1 MEGELY
7 VMKYKMKNPFL
18 TILGHYFVINN
29 RNKAKLI
36 INNKKYNLQEFY
48 EIKDDD
54 QGLIKVKIF
63 LNKNIYNKSYMF
75 ENCETLITISMKDNS
90 EYSIDD
96 NNYSDMENIENF
108 NIYESTEEINNYYND
123 NFEEF
128 EFFEDNYES
137 IFYNNYDG
145 NISDIINTTK
155 ISIEN
160 NLTIKNCL
168 KKFELKGH
176 KYLNLKNI
184 FYNCYSLTSLPDL
197 FKGNNYKIIDA
208 SGMFYKCLSL
218 KSLPDISEFDTNN
231 LIDMSLMFF
240 WCKSIKSLPD
250 ISKWNTKNVTDM
262 SSWFDNC
269 ILLSSL
275 PDIS

>member
-7 VMKYKMKNPFL
+7 VMKYEMKNPFL

-54 QGLIKVKIF
+54 QGQIKLKIF

-123 NFEEF
+123 NFEEI

-137 IFYNNYDG
+137 TFFNNYDE
-145 NISDIINTTK
+145 NISDVIYTTK
-155 ISIEN
+155 ISI
-160 NLTIKNCL
+160 I
-168 KKFELKGH
+168 
-176 KYLNLKNI
+176 
-184 FYNCYSLTSLPDL
+184 
-197 FKGNNYKIIDA
+197 
-208 SGMFYKCLSL
+208 
-218 KSLPDISEFDTNN
+218 
-231 LIDMSLMFF
+231 
-240 WCKSIKSLPD
+240 
-250 ISKWNTKNVTDM
+250 
-262 SSWFDNC
+262 
-269 ILLSSL
+269 
-275 PDIS
+275 